1 MICRNHVDVS
11 EGVRR
16 CSRCGGTY
24 CADCLVTIGDRP
36 YCATCKGEQVLDLRA
51 GVDRSRLTL
60 AAPIKRLGAYL
71 IDYVIILFASWAV
84 MLPVM
89 LGTGFFTA
97 AMKGEDPN
105 PLTILLIYIP
115 GLSIPVL
122 YEAIMMV
129 KKNGQTVGKIVLQV
143 RVVRPDGS
151 PITTGQAWGRTLLR
165 LILGCLIIL
174 DYIPIFFTE
183 EKTTLHDM
191 IAGTRVI
198 DVI

>member
-24 CADCLVTIGDRP
+24 CTDCLVTIGERP
-36 YCATCKGEQVLDLRA
+36 YCATCKSEQVLDLRA
-51 GVDRSRLTL
+51 GVDRSHLTL
-60 AAPIKRLGAYL
+60 ASPIKRLGAYL
-71 IDYVIILFASWAV
+71 IDYVIVLFASWAV
-84 MLPVM
+84 MIPM
-89 LGTGFFTA
+89 LLATGAFTGM
-97 AMKGEDPN
+97 MKGQDPS
-105 PLTILLIYIP
+105 PVFFLAYIP
-115 GLSIPVL
+115 GLLIPVF
-122 YEAIMMV
+122 YEAIMLI
-129 KKNGQTVGKIVLQV
+129 KKSGQTLGKIALQV

-151 PITTGQAWGRTLLR
+151 PISTGQAWGRTLLR
-165 LILGCLIIL
+165 LVLGCLVIL

-198 DVI
+198 DTL

>member
-1 MICRNHVDVS
+1 
-11 EGVRR
+11 
-16 CSRCGGTY
+16 
-24 CADCLVTIGDRP
+24 
-36 YCATCKGEQVLDLRA
+36 
-51 GVDRSRLTL
+51 
-60 AAPIKRLGAYL
+60 
-71 IDYVIILFASWAV
+71 
-84 MLPVM
+84 
-89 LGTGFFTA
+89 
-97 AMKGEDPN
+97 
-105 PLTILLIYIP
+105 
-115 GLSIPVL
+115 
-122 YEAIMMV
+122 MMV

-165 LILGCLIIL
+165 LVLGCLIIL